1 MAYTVT
7 LYTFTK
13 RPNSTKQ
20 PTGAGVQYNCTICDP
35 TGILAPSIDLKLGDT
50 SNPSV
55 YNYAYISAW
64 NRYYYIR
71 DWYYINGIWRA
82 QLQIDALASWKTQI
96 GSNTAYVA
104 RSSAAMNGRIG
115 DSTYPILAGE
125 TTQTVSNN
133 ANPFATSYANGWFIV
148 GIINA
153 DSQAIGGVSYY
164 GMTNAEFQTFR
175 SLMFGDISWAGTITT
190 IETSLVKMIAN
201 PFQYISS
208 VMWVPFD
215 PGFANTVHSISFGY
229 WTLTCDAHRVTYPR
243 AGGTVTIQVPKHPL
257 ALSRGYYLLCE
268 PYSSYYLDFP
278 PFGAFSVPADALVDS
293 DLITCHWDCDII
305 TGRGRLQL
313 QNDQNRTFNIMQGQI
328 GVPVQIASAA
338 PDVGGLF
345 NQMMDAMSVPANVGE
360 GTAAV
365 SSSIQAAVI
374 ASMPE
379 EAAAQ
384 LAAVYGPEEP
394 VTLDTSSS
402 SVVKSFASNVV
413 SAVVQHMF
421 PMQSLGS
428 NGGFMSGYYP
438 IRLIGNFARIA
449 DDDNADRGRPLCE
462 NRQLNTIPGYIQL
475 AEAHLQIPCTLPEL
489 DEINTRAAAGF
500 FYE

>member
-1 MAYTVT
+1 MAYTVK
-7 LYTFTK
+7 LYTFAK
-13 RPNSTKQ
+13 KPNSTKQ
-20 PTGAGVQYNCTICDP
+20 PAGASADFTCRIADP
-35 TGILAPSIDLKLGDT
+35 TGILAPTIELKLGST
-50 SNPSV
+50 TNPSV
-55 YNYAYISAW
+55 YNYAYIDAW
-64 NRYYYIR
+64 KRFYYIR
-71 DWYYINGIWRA
+71 DWYYVNGIWRA
-82 QLQIDALASWKTQI
+82 QLQVDTLASWKTQI
-96 GSNTAYVA
+96 GTNTAYVA

-133 ANPFATSYANGWFIV
+133 ANPFATAYASGWFIV

-153 DSQAIGGVSYY
+153 DSKAIGGVSYY

-190 IETSLVKMIAN
+190 IESSLVKMIAN

-215 PGFANTVHSISFGY
+215 PGFANTVHSIKFGY
-229 WTLTCDAHRVTYPR
+229 WTLNCDAHRVTYPR
-243 AGGTVTIQVPKHPL
+243 ASGSATIQVPKHPL

-293 DLITCHWDCDII
+293 DYITFYWDCDII

-313 QNDQNRTFNIMQGQI
+313 WNDQNRMFNLVQGQI
-328 GVPVQIASAA
+328 GVPVQVASAA
-338 PDVGGLF
+338 PDVGGLL
-345 NQMMDAMSVPANVGE
+345 NQMMDSASVPANVGE

-365 SSSIQAAVI
+365 SSSIQAATI
-374 ASMPE
+374 ATMPD

-384 LAAVYGPEEP
+384 LAAIYGPQEP
-394 VTLDTSSS
+394 ATLDTTTTSM
-402 SVVKSFASNVV
+402 VKSFATNIV

-421 PMQSLGS
+421 PMQALGN

-438 IRLIGNFARIA
+438 IRLVGNFARIA
-449 DDDNADRGRPLCE
+449 DDDNADRGRPLCA

-489 DEINTRAAAGF
+489 DEINTRAASGF